1 MTIRKTIAY
10 SVVRAPFVGLSLLVS
25 CTNNPITSN
34 PSENEVLLP
43 LSSGNSWFY
52 VTYTYMG
59 DSVIPGLTDS
69 NRTTIIGQTI
79 VYHNG
84 QQYDVSIAAFFYPS
98 NAAQPVD
105 SKWLYW
111 NGNDGLYILGGLA
124 SKDTLIDKLLY
135 LKYPVARGDTWI
147 APHLTYDLI
156 LNRFFV
162 DDTLSYNCVST
173 DEELVTPAGTFQ
185 CYVYHHRIR
194 PEEDV
199 LEYWDYY
206 EYYALG
212 IGKVGTII
220 RSSLD
225 GSMKSKSLLYL
236 YVAE

>member
-1 MTIRKTIAY
+1 
-10 SVVRAPFVGLSLLVS
+10 
-25 CTNNPITSN
+25 
-34 PSENEVLLP
+34 
-43 LSSGNSWFY
+43 
-52 VTYTYMG
+52 MG
-59 DSVIPGLTDS
+59 DSVIPGLIDS

-98 NAAQPVD
+98 NAAQPLD

-111 NGNDGLYILGGLA
+111 NGNYGLYILGGLA
-124 SKDTLIDKLLY
+124 SEDTLIDKLLY

-147 APHLTYDLI
+147 APHLTYDVLMK
-156 LNRFFV
+156 RFFV
-162 DDTLSYNCVST
+162 DDTLNYSCVST
-173 DEELVTPAGTFQ
+173 NERLGTPAGTFE
-185 CYVYHHRIR
+185 CYVYHYRIR

-206 EYYALG
+206 EYYVPG

-225 GSMKSKSLLYL
+225 GSMKYKSLLYQF
-236 YVAE
+236 VVE